1 MWRGREREGCIG
13 GRKWGGGRI
22 GWQEMKWRERGLGI
36 VGNWKGEL
44 DRRVG
49 GRTGRRKSRKQGEQ
63 EAGIYVVLISVITP
77 PPRVPGSS
85 QQPVDDT

>member
-1 MWRGREREGCIG
+1 MERKGERGVH
-13 GRKWGGGRI
+13 WGQKMG
-22 GWQEMKWRERGLGI
+22 WRENRMAGDEME
-36 VGNWKGEL
+36 GEEIGDSWEL
-44 DRRVG
+44 ER
-49 GRTGRRKSRKQGEQ
+49 RTGQESRRENRKQGEQ